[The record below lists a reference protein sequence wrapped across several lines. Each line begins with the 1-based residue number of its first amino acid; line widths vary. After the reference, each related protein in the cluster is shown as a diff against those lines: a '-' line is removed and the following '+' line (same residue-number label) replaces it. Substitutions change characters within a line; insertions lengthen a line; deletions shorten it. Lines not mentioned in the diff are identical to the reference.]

1 MVYVFFFFKQKTAYE
16 MRISD
21 WSSDVCSSDLWIIQ
35 NALGGNA
42 KRDRQCRSPVCGQE
56 DAPELAEDQIYWKVS
71 GIQDAVRWELGSI
84 MMTWTWQVWIV
95 TVSVP
100 SSVSIR
106 SISCSPI
113 EQKSPNSTYSPCGVW
128 A

>member
-1 MVYVFFFFKQKTAYE
+1 MLFL
-16 MRISD
+16 M
-21 WSSDVCSSDLWIIQ
+21 IQ
-35 NALGGNA
+35 RPPRSTRTDTLFPYTTLFRS

-71 GIQDAVRWELGSI
+71 GITDAVRWELGSI
-84 MMTWTWQVWIV
+84 MMTWPWQVWIV